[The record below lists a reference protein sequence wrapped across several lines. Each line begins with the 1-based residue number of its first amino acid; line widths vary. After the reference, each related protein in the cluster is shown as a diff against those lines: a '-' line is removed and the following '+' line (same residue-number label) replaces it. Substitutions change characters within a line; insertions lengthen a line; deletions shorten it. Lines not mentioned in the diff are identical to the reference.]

1 MPYYP
6 EHSFILGL
14 TTIRRERRLPP
25 GAVNGEIM
33 VRDRHRVEAPTEV
46 LIRGAVSGDYVIL
59 DIRKPLG
66 LRPGD
71 ELSPSLFQV
80 QPGNV
85 VTKGTPL
92 AVRGEGRRAKAV
104 KAPVDAVVARIDG
117 DQIIL
122 QANPE
127 QVEVTAMCPG
137 EVTSVRPP
145 NEVLLETTGA
155 LLQCAWGN
163 GKRAYTTFRLEPDE
177 GIESMKGNP
186 LMAQFRSTGILMP
199 RQIQSTAVFSAALDQ
214 EITAIIAPSLR
225 SSLREAALRQTI
237 PIILTEGFGDQ
248 RMSEAVYNLLAANQ
262 GRPALID
269 ATEPERWSSH
279 RPEIIIPLPTGG
291 TRPKAPD
298 AEQALAE
305 GTPVRITRAPYAGLS
320 GVVQR
325 ISPSPRTIENGLRV
339 PGADVQLSSGKIV
352 FIPLAN
358 LEMLGRAGDA
368 PGAGDF

>member
-6 EHSFILGL
+6 EHTFILGL

-33 VRDRHRVEAPTEV
+33 VKDHHRVEAPTEV
-46 LIRGAVSGDYVIL
+46 LIRGAASGAYIIL
-59 DIRKPLG
+59 DVRKPLG

-71 ELSPSLFQV
+71 EINPEMFQV

-85 VTKGTPL
+85 VTKGQPL
-92 AVRGEGRRAKAV
+92 AVRGQGRQAKTL
-104 KAPVDAVVARIDG
+104 KAPTDAVVARIEDG
-117 DQIIL
+117 RLIL
-122 QANPE
+122 QADPE
-127 QVEVTAMCPG
+127 WVEVTAMCPG
-137 EVTSVRPP
+137 EITSLRPP

-155 LLQCAWGN
+155 LIQCAWGN
-163 GKRAYTTFRLEPDE
+163 GKRVYTLFRPEPDE
-177 GIESMKGNP
+177 GIEAMKGNP
-186 LMAQFRSTGILMP
+186 LMAQYRSTAILTARP
-199 RQIQSTAVFSAALDQ
+199 IQSSAVFSAALEQ
-214 EITAIIAPSLR
+214 EVTAIIAPSLR

-237 PIILTEGFGDQ
+237 PVILTEGFGDQ
-248 RMSEAVYNLLAANQ
+248 RMSETVYNLLQANQ

-269 ATEPERWSSH
+269 ATEPERWSAH

-291 TRPKAPD
+291 TRAKAPD
-298 AEQALAE
+298 TEQPLAE
-305 GTPVRITRAPYAGLS
+305 GTLVRITRAPYAGLS
-320 GVVQR
+320 GTIQR
-325 ISPSPRTIENGLRV
+325 ISAAPRTIENGLRV
-339 PGADVQLSSGKIV
+339 PGADVQLSSGKTV